1 MKVLITGATGY
12 IGSGVAQAFR
22 RAGHTVWGLVLEEK
36 DVRTLAKQEIF
47 AVVGDLNEPDSYRRV
62 AQECDALIHCA
73 ADYRHDWAGS
83 DRQTI
88 ETMIAASQAARQP
101 KTVIFTSGSWVY
113 GNTNGQA
120 ANEGEQLSPI
130 QIGSHRPGVEQM
142 LLNAPGVR
150 GMVIRPG
157 NVYGKREGMLNDW
170 LSDAYH
176 NTEIIVPGD
185 GANHW
190 PMVHVDD
197 LGQGYLLAAEKGKGG
212 EIFNIAGPYHPTVH
226 QLLDAIVQV
235 SSFTGTIRYIPLS
248 EGLEQI
254 GPNAE
259 AIALDLMVDS
269 SKASRI
275 LGWQPRHPGFVEE
288 AQVYY
293 HSWLAWR
300 IQEQVQKQG
309 VRGSTQQIIQS
320 AAR

>member
-47 AVVGDLNEPDSYRRV
+47 AVVGDLNEPDSYRQA
-62 AQECDALIHCA
+62 AQDCDALIHCA

-88 ETMIAASQAARQP
+88 ETMIAISQAAQHP

-113 GNTNGQA
+113 GNTNGQSV
-120 ANEGEQLSPI
+120 NEEEQLTPI
-130 QIGSHRPGVEQM
+130 EIGSHRPAVEQM
-142 LLNAPGVR
+142 VLNAPHVR
-150 GMVIRPG
+150 GIVIRPG
-157 NVYGKREGMLNDW
+157 NVYGKREGMLNEW
-170 LSDAYH
+170 LMDAY
-176 NTEIIVPGD
+176 NNSEIIVPGN
-185 GANHW
+185 GTNHW

-197 LGQGYLLAAEKGKGG
+197 LGQGYLLAVEKGKGG
-212 EIFNIAGPYHPTVH
+212 EIFNIAGPYHPTVR

-235 SSFTGTIRYIPLS
+235 SDYTGKIRYIPLP
-248 EGLEQI
+248 EGLERI

-275 LGWQPRHPGFVEE
+275 LGWQPRHLGFTEQT
-288 AQVYY
+288 QVYY
-293 HSWLAWR
+293 QSWLAWR
-300 IQEQVQKQG
+300 VQDQVQKQ
-309 VRGSTQQIIQS
+309 RAHGSTQQIVHS
-320 AAR
+320 SVG